1 MASLDLNKLAA
12 TAADAYLQAAKQQTN
27 GHVETKPKHGR
38 LARVGKGAGVAVG
51 VGLTV
56 AAHAAYRRVRDLDLE
71 QVGTA
76 LENKLKQ

>member
-1 MASLDLNKLAA
+1 MAALDLNKLAS
-12 TAADAYLQAAKQQTN
+12 AAAEAYLQAAKQNTN
-27 GHVETKPKHGR
+27 GHVEKPKHGR
-38 LARVGKGAGVAVG
+38 FGKGAAMAAG

-76 LENKLKQ
+76 VENKLKR